1 MEHGIDKLFCE
12 KDCYE
17 SLWNCILE
25 IYYTTLFSQNTN
37 MWEVGGGGVSWC
49 PPFWKE
55 DTQQQQPRAGSE
67 NTFKRQ
73 RRKVG
78 DSGDPQKSPD
88 FAERIIILWQLP
100 TPSKPEP
107 QPEFWSEVKP
117 HSHLQGSRKERNENL
132 TWEGGASSS
141 PRGAP
146 LTSSA
151 ATQDTWG
158 QTLSRGGGGTGWG
171 GCARGRKAP
180 WRGAVC
186 FLLFFLFS
194 WDQWFPLLV
203 VFFFTTLS
211 QVSRALTLPP
221 TGRQSTVF

>member
-1 MEHGIDKLFCE
+1 
-12 KDCYE
+12 
-17 SLWNCILE
+17 
-25 IYYTTLFSQNTN
+25 
-37 MWEVGGGGVSWC
+37 MWEGGGGGASWC

-78 DSGDPQKSPD
+78 DSGDPQKTPD
-88 FAERIIILWQLP
+88 FAVRIIILWQLP

-107 QPEFWSEVKP
+107 QPEFWSEVKS

-171 GCARGRKAP
+171 GAQGGGKHLGEEQFASYFSF
-180 WRGAVC
+180 C
-186 FLLFFLFS
+186 FLGTSGSRSWLSSFS
-194 WDQWFPLLV
+194 PPSPRFPGLSHCPLLV
-203 VFFFTTLS
+203 GSPQYFSPTL
-211 QVSRALTLPP
+211 
-221 TGRQSTVF
+221 